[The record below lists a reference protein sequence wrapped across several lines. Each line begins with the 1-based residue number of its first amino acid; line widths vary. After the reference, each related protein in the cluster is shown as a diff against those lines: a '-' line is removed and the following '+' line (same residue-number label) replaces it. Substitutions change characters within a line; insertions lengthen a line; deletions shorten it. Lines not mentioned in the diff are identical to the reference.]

1 MACSDRSKF
10 IEYCL
15 FFIGIFMCVS
25 ELWKQYTLTFRING
39 GYYDWWYF
47 PFQLCSIP
55 MYLLVFFPV
64 FRRSHIKSVF
74 FTFLMDYSLLGGI
87 CVFLDTSGMYY
98 PLASLTVHSWL
109 WHILIIIAGILCGI
123 SKMADYTWN
132 GFLQSGMLF
141 SFFCII
147 ATFLNLIIGKKAP
160 INMFYISPY
169 YEMSQVIIADI
180 TRQFGNNVRIF
191 CYIAAIIL
199 GAAIFHL
206 FWRRYLLRTCKKH

>member
-123 SKMADYTWN
+123 FAVRYAVF
-132 GFLQSGMLF
+132 FLLYHCYFFKPYNREKGTHQYVLHQS
-141 SFFCII
+141 
-147 ATFLNLIIGKKAP
+147 
-160 INMFYISPY
+160 
-169 YEMSQVIIADI
+169 
-180 TRQFGNNVRIF
+180 
-191 CYIAAIIL
+191 
-199 GAAIFHL
+199 
-206 FWRRYLLRTCKKH
+206 LLRDVTGDHCRHYQTIRKQCTDFLLYCRHYSWCGYLPSFLASISFENL